1 LIPNTHHTS
10 PVPSS
15 FRAEGR
21 FVVSEVAFHEVTKV
35 FPGGATAVE
44 TLNLLVR
51 DGEFLVLVGPSGCGK
66 TTALRMVAG
75 LDEPTSGAI
84 AIGDAVVNGVPPQD
98 RDVAMVFQSYA
109 LYPHQTVREN
119 LAFGL
124 RQRKVAKELV
134 RDRVREVSEL
144 LALEELMDRKPAQLS
159 GGQRQRVAMGR
170 ALARSPQVFLLDEP
184 LSNLDAQLRTQLRS
198 ELRRIHQ
205 LRPTTSIYVTHD
217 QVEAMTLG
225 DRVAVMNHGHLL
237 QLGTPQEIY
246 RSPAN
251 VFVASFIGSPPMNLL
266 RGNAAEGRVHAGSLS
281 TRIDGVRPGPLLVG
295 IRPEAFHLPF
305 PGPDGRTEPTV
316 EVRVDV
322 VELLGHETILYGS
335 VRGEGVNA
343 IGTERGLAPLSADRA
358 TIVARLDA
366 RGHPSVGQ
374 TVALAFAPED
384 LRLFDAETG
393 AALPGSITAPAST
406 PEGAPDAEPA
416 GR

>member
-1 LIPNTHHTS
+1 
-10 PVPSS
+10 V
-15 FRAEGR
+15 A
-21 FVVSEVAFHEVTKV
+21 EVAYHEVTKV

-84 AIGDAVVNGVPPQD
+84 AIGETVVNGVPPQD
-98 RDVAMVFQSYA
+98 RDVAMVFQNYA
-109 LYPHQTVREN
+109 LYPHQTVRQN

-124 RQRKVAKELV
+124 RQRKVPKDDVV
-134 RDRVREVSEL
+134 RRVREVSEL

-225 DRVAVMNHGHLL
+225 DRVAVMNQGTLL

-266 RGNAAEGRVHAGSLS
+266 RGNAADGRVGAGSVAADV
-281 TRIDGVRPGPLLVG
+281 DGVPTGPLVVG
-295 IRPEAFHLPF
+295 IRPEAFHLPE
-305 PGPDGRTEPTV
+305 GTSEPTV
-316 EVRVDV
+316 DVNVEV
-322 VELLGHETILYGS
+322 VEQLGHETILYGS
-335 VRGEGVNA
+335 IRGERVNPVGA
-343 IGTERGLAPLSADRA
+343 EQGLTTLPADRA

-366 RGHPSVGQ
+366 RRVPRVGE
-374 TVALAFAPED
+374 TVPLAFAPVD
-384 LRLFDAETG
+384 LRLFDAHTG
-393 AALPGSITAPAST
+393 ERITSAAAR
-406 PEGAPDAEPA
+406 APDAHPA

>member
-1 LIPNTHHTS
+1 M
-10 PVPSS
+10 
-15 FRAEGR
+15 A
-21 FVVSEVAFHEVTKV
+21 EVAFHEVTKV

-44 TLNLLVR
+44 TLNLLVS

-75 LDEPTSGAI
+75 LDEPTAGAI
-84 AIGDAVVNGVPPQD
+84 AIGETVVNGVPPQD
-98 RDVAMVFQSYA
+98 RDVAMVFQNYA
-109 LYPHQTVREN
+109 LYPHQTVRQN

-124 RQRKVAKELV
+124 RQRKVPKDEV
-134 RDRVREVSEL
+134 VQRVREVSEL
-144 LALEELMDRKPAQLS
+144 LALEQLMDRKPAQLS

-225 DRVAVMNHGHLL
+225 DRVAVMNQGKLL
-237 QLGTPQEIY
+237 QLGTPQDIY

-266 RGNAAEGRVHAGSLS
+266 RGNAADGRVRAGSVAADV
-281 TRIDGVRPGPLLVG
+281 DGVPPGPLVVG
-295 IRPEAFHLPF
+295 IRPEAFHLP
-305 PGPDGRTEPTV
+305 DASSEPTV
-316 EVRVDV
+316 DVNVEV
-322 VELLGHETILYGS
+322 VEQLGHETILYGS
-335 VRGEGVNA
+335 IHGERVNA
-343 IGTERGLAPLSADRA
+343 VGAEQGLTALPADRA

-366 RGHPSVGQ
+366 RRVASVGE
-374 TVALAFAPED
+374 TVALAFAPAD
-384 LRLFDAETG
+384 LRLFDAESG
-393 AALPGSITAPAST
+393 ERILTASSR
-406 PEGAPDAEPA
+406 APDAEPA
-416 GR
+416 GT